1 MILHSEIVGSASLK
15 CAAMDDGADSQGLL
29 QSVLG
34 YFARKH
40 PQSSAKSASLSSR
53 KREAWLRTDAF
64 LQRDGLIEAEPESI
78 ARTLGAIEH
87 LVADDFAG
95 EVVRVTSLDIER
107 HLTFGSTGL

>member
-1 MILHSEIVGSASLK
+1 
-15 CAAMDDGADSQGLL
+15 MDDGADSQGLL

-34 YFARKH
+34 YFARKQ

-64 LQRDGLIEAEPESI
+64 LQRDGLSGADPESV
-78 ARTLGAIEH
+78 ARTLGAIEN
-87 LVADDFAG
+87 LVTDDFAR
-95 EVVRVTSLDIER
+95 EVVCVTSLDIER